1 MPQPRRRRHG
11 PQPDRRRALE
21 AARLLPRRLH
31 RVMLAH
37 GFAIPLLV
45 ELIRAGLAS
54 ATTECLV
61 AAREQLKVA
70 YLRITEAGQRAIAT
84 ETL

>member
-1 MPQPRRRRHG
+1 
-11 PQPDRRRALE
+11 
-21 AARLLPRRLH
+21 
-31 RVMLAH
+31 MLAH